1 MTASTGWHTLRS
13 LFSRLLLLGCFL
25 LPAGAGVE
33 AGGAAAPPEAEPRTR
48 LLLIRHGH
56 SAGDPF
62 ATPAPPVAG
71 YLSEPLGLR
80 QAQATAEALKGT
92 RIDRAFSSPYGRALQ
107 TAEIVLA
114 GRKVPIQVLP
124 ALREWMP
131 NRALRDAPSPMFES
145 MQRQAGDLYVEE
157 TWKTEL
163 GEGTYEM
170 YARIVPPFLA
180 ELDKLGIHA
189 RLGGFVLDEKAR
201 GLSIAVFAHGGSL
214 NVLLSHL
221 LGLRPFPVGA
231 FAFEETGL
239 AVVELPEQRGVA
251 HPRLVIRAPHD
262 AGR

>member
-1 MTASTGWHTLRS
+1 MNASSGRHTLCP
-13 LFSRLLLLGCFL
+13 LFSRLLLLGCL
-25 LPAGAGVE
+25 LWPAGAGAE
-33 AGGAAAPPEAEPRTR
+33 AGGAAEQTGTEPRTR

-56 SAGDPF
+56 SAGDPY
-62 ATPAPPVAG
+62 ATPERPVSG
-71 YLSEPLGLR
+71 YLSEPLGVR

-92 RIDRAFSSPYGRALQ
+92 RIDLAFSSPYGRALQ

-124 ALREWMP
+124 ELREWMP
-131 NRALRDAPSPMFES
+131 NRALRESPSPVFER
-145 MQRQAGDLYVEE
+145 MQRQAADLYAEE
-157 TWKTEL
+157 TWKTQL

-170 YARIVPPFLA
+170 YARIVPQFLA
-180 ELDKLGIHA
+180 ELDRLGIHA
-189 RLGGFVLDEKAR
+189 RLGGYVIDERAR

-251 HPRLVIRAPHD
+251 HPQLVIRAPHD